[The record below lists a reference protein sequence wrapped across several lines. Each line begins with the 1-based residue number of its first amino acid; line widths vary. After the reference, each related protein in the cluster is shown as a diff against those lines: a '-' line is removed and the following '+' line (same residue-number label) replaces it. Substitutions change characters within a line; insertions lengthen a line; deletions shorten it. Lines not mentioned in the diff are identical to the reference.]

1 LTRCL
6 PSEDFTVAIERW
18 PDPPSAADPLTVI
31 AAGRL
36 TAAGGELLYGAIV
49 TGCEQAGN
57 RLVADLT
64 AVSELQPAGWSWL
77 LSALRECQAVGCQL
91 QLLLPGGAPSA
102 RPPEAG
108 GAVPPAKA
116 AQPAEACDGARP
128 PEADGTAQP
137 AAVSSKPAP
146 ARLRCYPDG
155 PILLRGD
162 FELVDRTGNSMPR
175 TRSVVAL
182 CRCGGSAIKPFC
194 DGTHKS
200 LRFTDR

>member
-1 LTRCL
+1 MTRCL

-18 PDPPSAADPLTVI
+18 PDPPGADNPFTVI

-77 LSALRECQAVGCQL
+77 LSALRECRAVGCQL
-91 QLLLPGGAPSA
+91 QLLLPAGAP
-102 RPPEAG
+102 PTG
-108 GAVPPAKA
+108 
-116 AQPAEACDGARP
+116 PAEAGTPRP
-128 PEADGTAQP
+128 AEVFGVPRP
-137 AAVSSKPAP
+137 AADSSKPDQ

-162 FELVDRTGNSMPR
+162 FELVDRTGNSVPR